1 MSGLANLETYDAFA
15 DAATEEDA
23 SSTTKKQAEYVHIRI
38 QQRNGRKSITSVSG
52 LNQNLNLKKI
62 LKEFKVKFS
71 TNGTIV
77 DDKEVGKV
85 IQLQGDQR
93 ENLFNFLVKEGVI
106 KKDQVKVHGF

>member
-62 LKEFKVKFS
+62 LKEFKVVS
-71 TNGTIV
+71 
-77 DDKEVGKV
+77 
-85 IQLQGDQR
+85 
-93 ENLFNFLVKEGVI
+93 FNFFTTLNLSHRASLEI
-106 KKDQVKVHGF
+106 